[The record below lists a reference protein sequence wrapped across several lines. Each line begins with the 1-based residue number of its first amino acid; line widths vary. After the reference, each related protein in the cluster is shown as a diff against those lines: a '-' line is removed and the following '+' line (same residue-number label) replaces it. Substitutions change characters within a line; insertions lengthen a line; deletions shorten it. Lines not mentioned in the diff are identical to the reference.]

1 MKKFFNDLTTG
12 KDNETHDVVRVL
24 MLAIVASLVVLLW
37 LGSGTYL
44 YGYYTKADKPFDI
57 QTFFTS
63 TSTFALGVAAFMMG
77 GAASILLK
85 KDTEPNGKTEETTS
99 ITSGGTYV

>member
-1 MKKFFNDLTTG
+1 MKKFMNDLTTG

-24 MLAIVASLVVLLW
+24 MLAIVSSLVVLLW
-37 LGSGTYL
+37 VGSGTYL
-44 YGYYTKADKPFDI
+44 YGYYTNGKPFDI

-63 TSTFALGVAAFMMG
+63 TSTFALGVAAFIMG

-85 KDTEPNGKTEETTS
+85 KDTEPDGSTEETTK
-99 ITSGGTYV
+99 ITKGSENV